1 MMSRK
6 SKIVYVE
13 PADYFPKEI
22 RKKYKLGEYDDE
34 RDDRFVWKEGEAT
47 LYDKDG
53 NRIDPKTGKAIIDAN
68 DPHSEEIRQ
77 LVKEWQERK
86 KGAQNE

>member
-1 MMSRK
+1 MSRK

-34 RDDRFVWKEGEAT
+34 RDDRFVWKEGDVT

-53 NRIDPKTGKAIIDAN
+53 NKIDPKTGKPVKTEN
-68 DPHSEEIRQ
+68 DPYSDEIRQ
-77 LVKEWQERK
+77 LVKAWQERK
-86 KGAQNE
+86 SGELND

>member
-1 MMSRK
+1 MSRK

-22 RKKYKLGEYDDE
+22 REKYKLGEYDDE

-53 NRIDPKTGKAIIDAN
+53 NRIDPKTGKAIIDDN
-68 DPHSEEIRQ
+68 DPAAAELKQ
-77 LVKEWQERK
+77 LLHAEQQRK
-86 KGAQNE
+86 KGARNE

>member
-1 MMSRK
+1 MSRK

-22 RKKYKLGEYDDE
+22 REKYKLGEYDDE
-34 RDDRFVWKEGEAT
+34 RDDRFIWKEGEAT

-53 NRIDPKTGKAIIDAN
+53 NRIDPKTGKAIIDDN
-68 DPHSEEIRQ
+68 DPFASRIKKLTEE
-77 LVKEWQERK
+77 ERRAK
-86 KGAQNE
+86 